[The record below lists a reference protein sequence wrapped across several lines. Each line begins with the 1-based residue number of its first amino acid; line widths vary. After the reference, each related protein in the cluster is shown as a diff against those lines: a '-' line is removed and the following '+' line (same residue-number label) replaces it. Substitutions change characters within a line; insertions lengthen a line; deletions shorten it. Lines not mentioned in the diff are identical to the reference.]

1 MILTIEHVQAI
12 GEGAVASVH
21 DALSA
26 LQANPSA
33 EQVAALEALQTAM
46 IAHDQKA
53 IARRMGFIG
62 RLLGRDITFSAH
74 AAALREQMIPL
85 VHQAHRAV

>member
-26 LQANPSA
+26 LQANPS
-33 EQVAALEALQTAM
+33 E
-46 IAHDQKA
+46 
-53 IARRMGFIG
+53 
-62 RLLGRDITFSAH
+62 
-74 AAALREQMIPL
+74 
-85 VHQAHRAV
+85 